1 MSVFFILLT
10 SSLILGLGYCIKK
23 ISNPFIQVRRNFFYL
38 CISVGLWTLFSGC
51 RQFIP
56 YSIRLYAP
64 NWILISVIFAPYFL
78 SKIVNKLI
86 NENYNTS
93 YFRKAIEI
101 CLISYLVFSALCF
114 NLIKIIDINT
124 LAHEPKL
131 AYHILILYS
140 ILWISESIFKLA
152 KRLIDSD
159 GMIRVRLSLM
169 SFGITSAFLIIITL
183 VWILPFYEIYLG
195 SYIHIATLIWI
206 AFWGIAILHYDAFQ
220 TREEIFTGKQ
230 VPILNRITLNPIL
243 KLYSILDP
251 EEFEMKRLNANS
263 VLAEEVLDTAFDWFF
278 KANIP
283 FQATARKI
291 AIKYDKYLK

>member
-1 MSVFFILLT
+1 MAVFFILLT
-10 SSLILGLGYCIKK
+10 SFLIFGLGYYIKK
-23 ISNPFIQVRRNFFYL
+23 LSNPLIEVRQNFFYL
-38 CISVGLWTLFSGC
+38 TVSIGLWTLFSGC

-64 NWILISVIFAPYFL
+64 NWILISAILAPYFL
-78 SKIVNKLI
+78 SKLVNKLI
-86 NENYNTS
+86 DENYKTS
-93 YFRKAIEI
+93 YLRKAIEI
-101 CLISYLVFSALCF
+101 CLISYLILSALCF
-114 NLIKIIDINT
+114 KLIKITDIVT
-124 LAHEPKL
+124 FIHEPLL

-140 ILWISESIFKLA
+140 ILWISESIFKLV
-152 KRLIDSD
+152 KCLIDSD

-206 AFWGIAILHYDAFQ
+206 TFWGVAILHYDAFQ

-251 EEFEMKRLNANS
+251 EGFEMKRLNANS
-263 VLAEEVLDTAFDWFF
+263 VLAKEVIDTAFDWFF